1 MTTPIPLQDLKAQTN
16 ALLTEIDTAVQRVL
30 ASGWYRHAKWS
41 LFFATLP
48 PLAASLLLPVG
59 ETSTLS
65 WLLLGSQLGTNAV
78 TQWLLPAA
86 ALVWAAAALH
96 HAHTATAGTPIERF
110 RLFFLLAMS
119 GNLLLLLAQDAITFY
134 VGYAMMGL
142 AGYGLIRDRHS
153 TNARVAAGTYLRWT
167 IAGELLLFSG
177 LLSLAHDTGSTL
189 LPLSDTAMLSAWTLV
204 LLISGFG
211 IKIGLPGLHAWM
223 PGTYSASSTAGS
235 AVFSGAMANAGVL
248 GLMYFLPLQQEGY
261 ATAGMLLLTY
271 GLVGAFYGVLL
282 GLPQRRPKVILA
294 YSSVSQLGT
303 LAAMIG
309 LALMAPDLAPALI
322 VAVTVYA
329 VHHGLTKGALFL
341 VLDSLGHPRWSSL
354 SIAAL
359 TVLSLMMAGLP
370 YTSGAVAKGLM
381 KEAIGDGY
389 TWLVTLL
396 TIAGIATTLLMT
408 CFVFACLAP
417 SRKANSTPFWAAA
430 GMALFLLIVAHGA
443 LYQVSP
449 LPTLSAQAIWPL
461 GIAMVLMI
469 AFAMLPPRADWALQP
484 VIPKGDLPN
493 LLAKAL
499 LRLVG
504 RHPLKPILATLRDR
518 LSSIQS
524 TTGTSASARVEGA
537 PSGGGRKS

>member
-1 MTTPIPLQDLKAQTN
+1 MNGLLFGIT
-16 ALLTEIDTAVQRVL
+16 LLTPLALL

-41 LFFATLP
+41 LVLATLP
-48 PLAASLLLPVG
+48 PLIASLLLPTG
-59 ETSTLS
+59 ERVALS

-96 HAHTATAGTPIERF
+96 HAVSEMQNAGSARF
-110 RLFFLLAMS
+110 RLFFLLAMC
-119 GNLLLLLAQDAITFY
+119 GNLLLLLAQDGITFY
-134 VGYAMMGL
+134 VGYATMGL
-142 AGYGLIRDRHS
+142 AGYGLIMDRRS

-167 IAGELLLFSG
+167 VAGELLLFSG
-177 LLSLAHDTGSTL
+177 LLSLAHDVGSTI
-189 LPLSDTAMLSAWTLV
+189 LPLSDTTVLSAWTLV

-223 PGTYSASSTAGS
+223 PGTYLASSTAGS
-235 AVFSGAMANAGVL
+235 TVFSGAMANAGIL
-248 GLMYFLPLQQEGY
+248 GLLHFLPLQQDGY
-261 ATAGMLLLTY
+261 TAPGILLLTY

-309 LALMAPDLAPALI
+309 LALIAPDLAPALI

-341 VLDSLGHPRWSSL
+341 AIDSIGHPRWRGL
-354 SIAAL
+354 SIAILVA
-359 TVLSLMMAGLP
+359 LSLMMAGLP
-370 YTSGAVAKGLM
+370 YSSGAVAKGLM

-389 TWLVTLL
+389 TWLLTLL
-396 TIAGIATTLLMT
+396 TIAGTATTLLMT
-408 CFVFACLAP
+408 RFLFACLAP
-417 SRKANSTPFWAAA
+417 ACRASAAPFWAGASI
-430 GMALFLLIVAHGA
+430 ALLLLIVTHVA

-449 LPTLSAQAIWPL
+449 LPTLSVKAIWPL
-461 GIAMVLMI
+461 AIAMVLVI
-469 AFAMLPPRADWALQP
+469 VYTMLPRRAHRALQP
-484 VIPKGDLPN
+484 VIPKGDLPA

-499 LRLVG
+499 LRLAD
-504 RHPLKPILATLRDR
+504 RSPLKPTLLTLRDR
-518 LSSIQS
+518 LGTIQS
-524 TTGTSASARVEGA
+524 TTRTSASARLEDA
-537 PSGGGRKS
+537 PSGTSRKS